1 MQVATDIGG
10 TFTDLVLLDEDG
22 IKGWKVLSTP
32 SAPDRA
38 VSDAIKS
45 LSGISSFSHGTTV
58 ATNAL
63 LERKGARVA
72 FVTTKGFKDLL
83 FIARQQ
89 RPRLYDFDCARSSP
103 VVPRHL
109 CFEVDER
116 LAPDGTVISPL
127 SETEA
132 VALADQVVRAGAE
145 AVAISLL
152 YAFKNPA
159 HEILLEMAFTKR
171 GLPVSRS
178 SEIIPEFREY
188 ERASTTTINAFVQPV
203 VSAYLKRIKGAIQG
217 GGGPPDYDIM
227 KSGGGVAASAEVYP
241 VEMLLSGPAG
251 GVSGGLLLGKLLKR
265 NNLVT
270 FDMGGTSA
278 DFSAIVNHS
287 PVWTE
292 EGEIDG
298 LPIRIPIL
306 DITTIG
312 AGGGSI
318 AWVDNGGALRVGPES
333 AGSEPGPAC
342 YNLGGKRPTV
352 TDANLLC
359 GILDPDAFLGTGMR
373 LSSRKA
379 GKALDS
385 LASSSGLNLKE
396 TLLGVRSVVNA
407 NMLRGIRRTT
417 VEKGI
422 DVRECSLLAFGGA
435 GPIHAA
441 ELARELG
448 MREVLIP
455 PMAGMFSALGILL
468 SDVKLDFGET
478 CIAEWNSETRHEVE
492 AKLDRFKKRALSSLD
507 RQGLNLEEARFVEV
521 LDMRYEGQSF
531 HLPVQYDTS
540 ADMKERFRHVF
551 RKRYG
556 YALTEENAVEVVT
569 VRLSAVM
576 AREDIILPEISARGK
591 NEPTGRRDILFP
603 SGWETVPVYYRGRLG
618 SSFHEKG
625 PVVVEDEGCTVFV
638 PPDGEISAE
647 ALGCLKITLNPNSTF
662 KRE

>member
-1 MQVATDIGG
+1 LSNDMRVATDIGG
-10 TFTDLVLLDEDG
+10 TFTDVVVVDQDG
-22 IKGWKVLSTP
+22 IKGRKVLSTP

-38 VSDAIKS
+38 VTEAIKS
-45 LSGISSFSHGTTV
+45 LPAISSFSHGTTV

-83 FIARQQ
+83 YIARGQ
-89 RPRLYDFDCARSSP
+89 RPRLYDFDCARPSP
-103 VVPRHL
+103 VVPRDL

-116 LAPDGTVISPL
+116 LAPDGTIISPL
-127 SETEA
+127 SEADAAA
-132 VALADQVVRAGAE
+132 VADEVLKAGAE

-152 YAFKNPA
+152 FAFSHPA
-159 HEILLEMAFTKR
+159 HEILLEKAFAKR

-178 SEIIPEFREY
+178 SEIIPEFREF

-203 VSAYLKRIKGAIQG
+203 VHAYLEKIREATKAA
-217 GGGPPDYDIM
+217 GGPQDYDII

-251 GVSGGLLLGKLLKR
+251 GVSGGLLFGKHLKR
-265 NNLVT
+265 KGLVT

-278 DFSAIVNHS
+278 DFSAIVDGV
-287 PVWTE
+287 PLWTE

-318 AWVDNGGALRVGPES
+318 AWIDKGRALRVGPQS

-342 YNLGGKRPTV
+342 YDRGGDRPTV
-352 TDANLLC
+352 TDANLLS
-359 GILDPDAFLGTGMR
+359 GILDPETFLGTGMR
-373 LSSRKA
+373 LNPGQA
-379 GKALDS
+379 GQVIKS
-385 LASSSGLNLKE
+385 LADSAGLGMEE
-396 TLLGVRSVVNA
+396 TILGVRSVVNA

-417 VEKGI
+417 VERGI
-422 DVRECSLLAFGGA
+422 DVRDCSLLAFGGA

-448 MREVLIP
+448 MKEVLVP

-478 CIAEWNSETRHEVE
+478 YIAQWNSRVRQQVDRILERFREK
-492 AKLDRFKKRALSSLD
+492 ALKSLNRQKLDQKGTRFLAM
-507 RQGLNLEEARFVEV
+507 
-521 LDMRYEGQSF
+521 LDMRYAGQSF
-531 HLPVQYDTS
+531 HLPVPYS
-540 ADMKERFRHVF
+540 PEADMVKRFRGLF

-556 YALTEENAVEVVT
+556 YALAEANDVQVVT
-569 VRLSAVM
+569 VRLSAVTP
-576 AREDIILPEISARGK
+576 RDEIPLPRVSASSQHEPAGK
-591 NEPTGRRDILFP
+591 RDILLS
-603 SGWETVPVYYRGRLG
+603 SGRRTVPVYYRGHMGL
-618 SSFHEKG
+618 SFHRAG
-625 PVVVEDEGCTVFV
+625 PLVVEDEGCTVFI
-638 PPDGEISAE
+638 PPGCEISVE
-647 ALGCLKITLNPNSTF
+647 EHGCLQITMEA
-662 KRE
+662 R

>member
-1 MQVATDIGG
+1 MRVATDIGG

-22 IKGWKVLSTP
+22 VRGWKVLSTP
-32 SAPDRA
+32 SSPDRA
-38 VSDAIKS
+38 VSEAIKS

-72 FVTTKGFKDLL
+72 FITTKGFKDLL

-103 VVPRHL
+103 VVDRHL

-127 SETEA
+127 SEIEAAA
-132 VALADQVVRAGAE
+132 VAEQVIRAGAE
-145 AVAISLL
+145 AVAVSLL

-159 HEILLEMAFTKR
+159 HEIVLEKAFTQR

-178 SEIIPEFREY
+178 SEIIPEFREF

-203 VSAYLKRIKGAIQG
+203 VSAYIKRIQGAVQG
-217 GGGPPDYDIM
+217 AGGPPEYDIM

-251 GVSGGLLLGKLLKR
+251 GVSGSVLLGKQLKR
-265 NNLVT
+265 NDLVT

-318 AWVDNGGALRVGPES
+318 AWVDKGGALRVGPES

-342 YNLGGKRPTV
+342 YDRGGERPTV

-373 LSSRKA
+373 LDPNRA
-379 GKALDS
+379 EDALKS
-385 LASSSGLNLKE
+385 LASSSGLSLKE
-396 TLLGVRSVVNA
+396 TMLGIRSVVNA

-422 DVRECSLLAFGGA
+422 DVRLCSLLAFGGA
-435 GPIHAA
+435 GPVHAA

-478 CIAEWNSETRHEVE
+478 CIAEWNSQTRHEVDTI
-492 AKLDRFKKRALSSLD
+492 LDRFKEKALSSLD
-507 RQGLNLEEARFVEV
+507 RQGLDCTGARFVEV

-531 HLPVQYDTS
+531 HLPVHYKAN
-540 ADMKERFRHVF
+540 ADMEERFRRVF
-551 RKRYG
+551 GKRYG
-556 YALTEENAVEVVT
+556 YTLTEGNRVQVVT
-569 VRLSAVM
+569 VRLSAV
-576 AREDIILPEISARGK
+576 LP
-591 NEPTGRRDILFP
+591 
-603 SGWETVPVYYRGRLG
+603 
-618 SSFHEKG
+618 
-625 PVVVEDEGCTVFV
+625 
-638 PPDGEISAE
+638 
-647 ALGCLKITLNPNSTF
+647 
-662 KRE
+662 